1 MKAEIKYR
9 EYAECS
15 PWQWIIKS
23 NNGTVVAVGRYYT
36 RKDNAKR
43 GLRNFV
49 EKMWTTVGIEKI
61 MDSV

>member
-9 EYAECS
+9 EYAERG

-23 NNGTVVAVGRYYT
+23 RNGTVVAVGRYYT

-43 GLRNFV
+43 GLRRFLRALDCAESLWNAN
-49 EKMWTTVGIEKI
+49 
-61 MDSV
+61 S